1 MVVSWAEV
9 MREVDSGMA
18 RRGEVMPVA
27 EETVAVVMAPA
38 ALDMVEA
45 VALVA
50 AMKATVAE
58 EA

>member
-1 MVVSWAEV
+1 

-18 RRGEVMPVA
+18 RRVEVMPVA

>member
-1 MVVSWAEV
+1 MVVSWGEV
-9 MREVDSGMA
+9 MQEVDSGMA
-18 RRGEVMPVA
+18 RRVEVMPVA

>member
-1 MVVSWAEV
+1 MVVSWGEV
-9 MREVDSGMA
+9 MRAVDSGMA
-18 RRGEVMPVA
+18 RRVEVMPVA

>member
-18 RRGEVMPVA
+18 RRVEVMAVA

-50 AMKATVAE
+50 AMEATVAE